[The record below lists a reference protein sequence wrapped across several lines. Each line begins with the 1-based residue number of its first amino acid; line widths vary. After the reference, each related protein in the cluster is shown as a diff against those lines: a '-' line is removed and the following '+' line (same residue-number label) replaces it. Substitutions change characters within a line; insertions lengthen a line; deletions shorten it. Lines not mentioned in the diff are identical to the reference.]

1 MRKLSVLNDYVFE
14 AGANEERENAL
25 TEALIG
31 YNREHAPLWEQNHDA
46 QFQPLPLQLFVLDS
60 GGALIGGLTGRTHSL
75 RAWLE
80 TSILW
85 VDEAHRGR
93 GVGRE
98 LVKRA
103 EEEARQRGCLY
114 ARLSTSTF
122 QAPGFYEK
130 LGYTL
135 YGKLE
140 DCPPGDTSLYYRKN
154 LRLKETA

>member
-1 MRKLSVLNDYVFE
+1 MQDFYRFE
-14 AGANEERENAL
+14 SAPSEERENAL

-31 YNREHAPLWEQNHDA
+31 YNRAHSPLWEQNHDA
-46 QFQPLPLQLFVLDS
+46 QFQPMPLHFFVLDG
-60 GGALIGGLTGRTHSL
+60 GGALLGGLTGRTHSL

-80 TSILW
+80 ISTLW
-85 VDEAHRGR
+85 VDEARRGQGIGR
-93 GVGRE
+93 G
-98 LVKRA
+98 LVERA
-103 EEEARQRGCLY
+103 EVEAYRRGCLH

-135 YGKLE
+135 FGKLE

-154 LRLKETA
+154 LRPKETA

>member
-1 MRKLSVLNDYVFE
+1 MQNGYEFKPGVSEEWESALS
-14 AGANEERENAL
+14 
-25 TEALIG
+25 EALIG
-31 YNREHAPLWEQNHDA
+31 YNRTHSPLWEQNHDA
-46 QFQPLPLQLFVLDS
+46 RFTPLPLHLFVLD
-60 GGALIGGLTGRTHSL
+60 GDGALVGGLTGRTHSL

-80 TSILW
+80 ISTLW

-93 GVGRE
+93 GIGRE
-98 LVKRA
+98 LMERA
-103 EEEARQRGCLY
+103 EEEAYRRGCLY

-140 DCPPGDTSLYYRKN
+140 DCPPGDTALYCHKN
-154 LRLKETA
+154 LRPKETA